1 MRQLTRADKWI
12 IAIILAVALG
22 GIGLNVAA
30 LTEAGER
37 SAHVYKDGRLIQVI
51 QLRAGYHEEIRLGGP
66 EHFNLVVAE
75 NGRVRVAEADCP
87 DQVCVRT
94 GWVSLAPQQ
103 IVCLPYRVVI
113 KIVANRPADI
123 DDITR

>member
-1 MRQLTRADKWI
+1 MRRLTRADKWI
-12 IAIILAVALG
+12 IVLLLAMALG
-22 GIGLNVAA
+22 GIGLNIAVIS
-30 LTEAGER
+30 EAGER
-37 SAHVYKDGRLIQVI
+37 SAEVYKEGKLIQTI
-51 QLRAGYHEEIRLGGP
+51 KLRPGYHEELRLGGA
-66 EHFNLVVAE
+66 ERFNLIVAE

-113 KIVANRPADI
+113 KVVAARQADV

>member
-12 IAIILAVALG
+12 IALILVVALG
-22 GIGLNVAA
+22 GIGLNMAV
-30 LTEAGER
+30 LTGDGER
-37 SAHVYKDGRLIQVI
+37 SAEVYQDGRLIQVI
-51 QLRAGYHEEIRLGGP
+51 KLRAGYREELRLGGLV
-66 EHFNLVVAE
+66 HFNLIVAE
-75 NGRVRVAEADCP
+75 NGRVRVADADCP

-113 KIVANRPADI
+113 KIVAAKQADI
-123 DDITR
+123 DDITH